1 MTIIAERGGGE
12 KRALYYT
19 GYYQNYFNIKPKF
32 ESKCCKFLIEI
43 SMTMIKKI
51 TVKYIKRNNNLTHFC
66 CVWLFMMPWTLAHQ
80 VFLSMGFSRQ
90 EYWTGLPF
98 PPPGDLLD
106 PGNKPE
112 FLTSHALA
120 GRFFTTSTT

>member
-1 MTIIAERGGGE
+1 MTIIAERRGGE

-51 TVKYIKRNNNLTHFC
+51 TLKYIKRNNNSLLLCLTIYDAMDFS
-66 CVWLFMMPWTLAHQ
+66 PP
-80 VFLSMGFSRQ
+80 GFSVNGILQARI
-90 EYWTGLPF
+90 
-98 PPPGDLLD
+98 LD
-106 PGNKPE
+106 WKE
-112 FLTSHALA
+112 S
-120 GRFFTTSTT
+120 